1 MSELRNLKAGETVR
15 VTGGPFMGDT
25 GPVRSV
31 DHECGRIRVL
41 VLIFGDTATVD
52 LPVSDVERLD

>member
-25 GPVRSV
+25 GPFSPSITSADGSV
-31 DHECGRIRVL
+31 CWC
-41 VLIFGDTATVD
+41 
-52 LPVSDVERLD
+52 